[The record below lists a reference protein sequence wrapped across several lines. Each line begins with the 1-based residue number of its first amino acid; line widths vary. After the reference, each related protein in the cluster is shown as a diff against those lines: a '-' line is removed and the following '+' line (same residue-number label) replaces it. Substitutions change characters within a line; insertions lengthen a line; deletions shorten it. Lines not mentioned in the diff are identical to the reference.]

1 MTRSC
6 TAKPDVHSLKL
17 RALVLAVASCF
28 VPHALA
34 NPTGPTVVNG
44 TVNFV
49 TNGNTLNITNTPG
62 SIINWQQFNIQQNEL
77 TRFLQQNSQSTV
89 LNRITG
95 QDPSQIFGQLQS
107 NGKVLLLN
115 PNGVVFGP
123 NASVDVFGLVA
134 SSLNLTDADFLAN
147 RYYFDSGSRTAGA
160 GSVLNQGSITTP
172 VGGSVYLVGGNLTNS
187 GIITS
192 PQGQVLLAAGNAVT
206 LADTATPAM
215 NVTLSATNNQAVNL
229 GTISAAGGS
238 IDIYGALVNQQGAL
252 NADSASVDA
261 QGRITLKATDTTTV
275 SGTIS
280 ATNSQG
286 AGGNVQVLGDKVT
299 LTSTSSID
307 ASGATQGGTV
317 LVGGDWQGKNA
328 AVQNATTTDVNAGA
342 NIKADATDAG
352 NGGKVVVWADDKTT
366 FDGSISAKGGAN
378 AGDGGNVETSGHML
392 SVAGTV
398 NTLAL

>member
-147 RYYFDSGSRTAGA
+147 RYYFDSGSRTTGA
-160 GSVLNQGSITTP
+160 GSVLNQGAITTP
-172 VGGSVYLVGGNLTNS
+172 VG
-187 GIITS
+187 
-192 PQGQVLLAAGNAVT
+192 A
-206 LADTATPAM
+206 
-215 NVTLSATNNQAVNL
+215 
-229 GTISAAGGS
+229 
-238 IDIYGALVNQQGAL
+238 
-252 NADSASVDA
+252 
-261 QGRITLKATDTTTV
+261 
-275 SGTIS
+275 
-280 ATNSQG
+280 
-286 AGGNVQVLGDKVT
+286 
-299 LTSTSSID
+299 
-307 ASGATQGGTV
+307 
-317 LVGGDWQGKNA
+317 
-328 AVQNATTTDVNAGA
+328 
-342 NIKADATDAG
+342 
-352 NGGKVVVWADDKTT
+352 
-366 FDGSISAKGGAN
+366 
-378 AGDGGNVETSGHML
+378 
-392 SVAGTV
+392 
-398 NTLAL
+398 